1 MKRFVILICLLLS
14 FAFLCACNKDT
25 NEQESINVWGEED
38 DAYEVIPLE
47 KKDFAIVYDDKCDME
62 LYGDLGG
69 SFSYPIYILSRTP
82 IDVSTIYA
90 DAIGSDGDTFIVEDF
105 HPVMNY
111 EYADGVMN
119 LDYHKHIYQTQ
130 KGMDWAEAYRLYRT
144 VQDAKKAMDK
154 DPTDS
159 AAQYDYLEASRA
171 WSKHI
176 RQFEDGYKQEKK
188 EIMDSLSYYVYGV
201 YVRFDPNITKE
212 ETVSTIV
219 LNVGNE
225 QYTLSIGRIRLLQSV
240 AIDIGDLSGRTQA
253 ALVGS
258 GNSMFLPWTAKGFE
272 FPLSFTA
279 REDLTLEKLEM
290 PTEGCVIGEIHLA
303 RTGKSGQTI
312 DMQWDGKS
320 PVYIDEGD
328 EVSIW
333 VTCCDEY
340 NAGKANVRSEICTV
354 LYFST
359 KTGNLYDASNR
370 SVRTSWSPYELCAVF
385 LDGVDLRNY
394 FIYWEYMLT
403 CDIA

>member
-1 MKRFVILICLLLS
+1 MFYLLLS
-14 FAFLCACNKDT
+14 FTFLCACNKDT
-25 NEQESINVWGEED
+25 NEPEPINAWGEED

-62 LYGDLGG
+62 LCGETGG
-69 SFSYPIYILSRTP
+69 AFSYPIYILSRTP
-82 IDVSTIYA
+82 IDVSTIRA
-90 DAIGSDGDTFIVEDF
+90 DATGSNCDTFIVEDF

-130 KGMDWAEAYRLYRT
+130 KGMDWAEAYRLYRA
-144 VQDAKKAMDK
+144 VQQAKEVMDK

-176 RQFEDGYKQEKK
+176 RQFEDDYKQEKK

-212 ETVSTIV
+212 ETVSTIALDV
-219 LNVGNE
+219 EGE
-225 QYTLSIGRIRLLQSV
+225 HYSLSVGRIHNSPTIAYKL
-240 AIDIGDLSGRTQA
+240 DDTTDRTLTA
-253 ALVGS
+253 MGGS
-258 GNSMFLPWTAKGFE
+258 GHSFPLPWTAKGFE
-272 FPLSFTA
+272 MPRTFTA
-279 REDLTLEKLEM
+279 KEDLTLEKLEM
-290 PTEGCVIGEIHLA
+290 LTEGCTIGEIHLA

-333 VTCCDEY
+333 VTCSDKY
-340 NAGKANVRSEICTV
+340 NAGKANVRCEICTV

-359 KTGNLYDASNR
+359 VAGRYYAPAAQSFT
-370 SVRTSWSPYELCAVF
+370 TSWSPYELCAIF
-385 LDGVDLRNY
+385 LDGLDLRSY
-394 FIYWEYMLT
+394 FIYWEHILT
-403 CDIA
+403 SDIA